1 VGGAVGIFPGGTV
14 STGSR
19 LLSQPVD
26 PEWRSFTAKMIL
38 KSNALVIPIFFDGHT
53 SRLFQFASRL
63 HPILRAG
70 LLVREFKLRTDTSV
84 KIVIGRPISRDRI
97 EVFKGNSKEM
107 MDFLRRETYKLSPNK
122 NQSFEYGYDFELK
135 N

>member
-1 VGGAVGIFPGGTV
+1 MIF
-14 STGSR
+14 
-19 LLSQPVD
+19 
-26 PEWRSFTAKMIL
+26 
-38 KSNALVIPIFFDGHT
+38 KSNALVVPIFFDGQT
-53 SRLFQFASRL
+53 SMLFQFASRL
-63 HPILRAG
+63 HPIFRAG

-84 KIVIGRPISRDRI
+84 EIVIGQPISRDRM
-97 EVFKGNSKEM
+97 EVYKDNSKEM

>member
-1 VGGAVGIFPGGTV
+1 MIF
-14 STGSR
+14 
-19 LLSQPVD
+19 
-26 PEWRSFTAKMIL
+26 
-38 KSNALVIPIFFDGHT
+38 KSNALVVPIFFGGQT

-63 HPILRAG
+63 HPIFRAG

-84 KIVIGRPISRDRI
+84 EIVIGQPISRDRMD
-97 EVFKGNSKEM
+97 VFKDNSKDM

-122 NQSFEYGYDFELK
+122 HQSFEYGYDFELK